1 MAKVIDIDNFLLIR
15 DSDDYIRVMTF
26 MNGIISRKLMNIVR
40 KEPKI
45 YFQCENEETFV
56 GNNHPSYYRSPN
68 DLMDDLKEILLT
80 RNFQI
85 IPWEKLQ

>member
-1 MAKVIDIDNFLLIR
+1 MAKVIDVENFLLIR
-15 DSDDYIRVMTF
+15 DTNDVIRVF
-26 MNGIISRKLMNIVR
+26 VFDSGIISRKLLNIVR

-45 YFQCENEETFV
+45 YFQCENDETFV